1 MTKFKH
7 DEFAKDLLK
16 AILEP
21 YGELKT
27 DRSVTNEIRRIDV
40 FFTPAQVAPTDP
52 ILQLLWRCA
61 ANGAAFEPF
70 RSPVQND
77 EVRSTMGKLFDVHAE
92 MAREA
97 NREKQTPLK
106 DDRLPQLWI
115 ITPTMSPE
123 KLQAANVINKETDW
137 CPGFYWMGDIVLT
150 GIIVVHKLPKIPETV
165 WFRTL
170 GRGKVQQ
177 EAIDEI
183 AALPQDSVY
192 RQKVLELFASLKVNL
207 EASTDRDPDDMELI
221 MSLAESPVFVEYME
235 KATADA
241 VTKALETR
249 DQDFVESLIVD
260 RFGAVDQELSAV
272 IPNLIKLPP
281 SELVP
286 LLKHLSREEL
296 LDRFTNTT
304 TET

>member
-7 DEFAKDLLK
+7 DEFAKDLLRT
-16 AILEP
+16 ILGP
-21 YGELKT
+21 YGKVQI
-27 DRSVTNEIRRIDV
+27 DRPITNELRRIDV
-40 FFTPAQVAPTDP
+40 FFTPAGVVPEDPT
-52 ILQLLWRCA
+52 LQLLWKCA
-61 ANGAAFEPF
+61 IYGASFEPF
-70 RSPVQND
+70 RSPVRD
-77 EVRSTMGKLFDVHAE
+77 SEVRSTMGKLLDVHGKLNRKAK
-92 MAREA
+92 
-97 NREKQTPLK
+97 REKRPEPKTEE
-106 DDRLPQLWI
+106 LPQLWI
-115 ITPTMSPE
+115 ITPTMSE
-123 KLQAANVINKETDW
+123 QKLELANVIKKEGW
-137 CPGFYWMGDIVLT
+137 CEGIYFMSGMVRT
-150 GIIVVHKLPKIPETV
+150 NIIVVHELPVIPETV

-177 EAIDEI
+177 KAIDEI
-183 AALPQDSVY
+183 AALPKDSVY
-192 RQKVLELFASLKVNL
+192 RQKILQLFASLKVNW

-296 LDRFTNTT
+296 LDRFTDTT